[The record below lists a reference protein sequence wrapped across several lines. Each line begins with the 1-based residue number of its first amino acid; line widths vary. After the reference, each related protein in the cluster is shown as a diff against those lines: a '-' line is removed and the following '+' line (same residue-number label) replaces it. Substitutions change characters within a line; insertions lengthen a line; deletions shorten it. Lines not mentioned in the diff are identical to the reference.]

1 MHTLSMTNTTNN
13 TETMAQ
19 KHDRMYRDFPLVCFL
34 AEVHDDWKSG
44 DMALS
49 RMESV
54 VEFNLNFLTRIKGYK
69 KFFGKQERIGRLGK
83 HGYSFN
89 PAMGRVTPNEI
100 TAYFVRCVEFIEAN
114 GWDAMTAEMI
124 AEIHCEF

>member
-1 MHTLSMTNTTNN
+1 MKNATTN

-19 KHDRMYRDFPLVCFL
+19 KHDRMYRDFPLVYFL
-34 AEVHDDWKSG
+34 AEVAADWKSG

-54 VEFNLNFLTRIKGYK
+54 VEFGLNFLTRIKGYK
-69 KFFGKQERIGRLGK
+69 KFFGKQERIGRMGK
-83 HGYSFN
+83 TGYAFN
-89 PAMGRVTPNEI
+89 PGMGRVTPNEI
-100 TAYFVRCVEFIEAN
+100 TAYFARCIEWAEQN
-114 GWDAMTAEMI
+114 GWDTLTAEMI

>member
-1 MHTLSMTNTTNN
+1 MTNTTNN

-19 KHDRMYRDFPLVCFL
+19 KHDRMYRDLPLVYFL
-34 AEVHDDWKSG
+34 AEVQSDWQSG

-69 KFFGKQERIGRLGK
+69 KFFGKQERIGRMGK
-83 HGYSFN
+83 GNGFN
-89 PAMGRVTPNEI
+89 PGMGRVTPNEI
-100 TAYFVRCVEFIEAN
+100 AAYFDTCIDWCVEN
-114 GWDAMTAEMI
+114 GWDTLTAQMI
-124 AEIHCEF
+124 AEIHCK